1 MQQCRYEEIN
11 NVKYL
16 FSRTGICADVNTF
29 FGNIPKHI
37 ADATLI
43 ICRSGASTISE
54 LAVAGRPALLVPFP
68 YAADD
73 HQRANAETLCD
84 AGGAW
89 IIQQN
94 SLSVDLLVK
103 RLTSLLEPSP
113 TLSVAASCARQ
124 IGKPEA
130 ASLLAD
136 LVISVVSCDGTN
148 PLAEVFGAVS

>member
-1 MQQCRYEEIN
+1 MDRDPRWCNRCPIAPQQ
-11 NVKYL
+11 
-16 FSRTGICADVNTF
+16 DVNTF

-84 AGGAW
+84 AG
-89 IIQQN
+89 
-94 SLSVDLLVK
+94 
-103 RLTSLLEPSP
+103 
-113 TLSVAASCARQ
+113 
-124 IGKPEA
+124 
-130 ASLLAD
+130 
-136 LVISVVSCDGTN
+136 
-148 PLAEVFGAVS
+148 